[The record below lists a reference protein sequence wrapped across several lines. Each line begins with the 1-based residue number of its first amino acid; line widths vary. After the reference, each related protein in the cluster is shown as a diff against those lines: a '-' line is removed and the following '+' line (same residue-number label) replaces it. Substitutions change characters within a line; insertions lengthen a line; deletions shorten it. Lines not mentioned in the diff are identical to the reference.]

1 MATKTVKSHKSR
13 KTVPVSAPAGRTSPA
28 PQQTQPP
35 DLPPNPL
42 SLVLQRPQGDGV
54 PAAQP
59 PASGTPTPDPADNVP
74 APAAP
79 EKQWWYRPADSK
91 ARKLVEKIVV
101 MDAAGHTS
109 KEIAKRLHT
118 TEASVNQYRYIGKKN
133 GWLKVDDES
142 GELEVVDLEA
152 ELAMNVDRK
161 IVRNIDASLDGQM
174 TNWQTHEM
182 TIAAA
187 KGRGIFKNN
196 DKAEGITAMPV
207 VAIQVV
213 MPAVG
218 AGDQKVNEDNIG
230 GTPAYVEG
238 EVVAKE

>member
-42 SLVLQRPQGDGV
+42 SLVLQRPQGEG
-54 PAAQP
+54 AQP
-59 PASGTPTPDPADNVP
+59 PAPQPDPSTGVP
-74 APAAP
+74 QGAAP

-118 TEASVNQYRYIGKKN
+118 TEASVNQYRYLGKKN
-133 GWLKVDDES
+133 GWLKVDEES
-142 GELEVVDLEA
+142 GELEAVDLEA

-196 DKAEGITAMPV
+196 DKAEGVIGMPV

-218 AGDQKVNEDNIG
+218 MGDQTIKEDNIG